1 MKMRTRID
9 ISNFSSQQC
18 FGCTKTPWP
27 IHAAAFMGIFLML
40 SHSKNCEEKIMEK
53 TGEPKK
59 NKGGRPP
66 KSVKRNRVLALK
78 CASFEKV
85 RISARAKKTGLT
97 VSEYL
102 RGLGLNGQIV
112 ITEKVL
118 PKEVLLL
125 LGTLNH
131 MAANLNQ
138 IAKKRNSVVDELNAA
153 ERASLEILSRE
164 LKQLVVIIKTHLQ

>member
-1 MKMRTRID
+1 
-9 ISNFSSQQC
+9 
-18 FGCTKTPWP
+18 
-27 IHAAAFMGIFLML
+27 
-40 SHSKNCEEKIMEK
+40 MEQN
-53 TGEPKK
+53 EQKK

-66 KSVKRNRVLALK
+66 KAVKRNRVVALK
-78 CASFEKV
+78 CTALEQIK
-85 RISARAKKTGLT
+85 INARSKKTGLS

-102 RGLGLNGQIV
+102 RELGLNGQIV

-125 LGTLNH
+125 IGTMNH

-164 LKQLVVIIKTHLQ
+164 IKQLVQSIKMYLL

>member
-1 MKMRTRID
+1 MFWLHQ
-9 ISNFSSQQC
+9 NF
-18 FGCTKTPWP
+18 WP
-27 IHAAAFMGIFLML
+27 AHAAAFVRGF
-40 SHSKNCEEKIMEK
+40 SHANAFKKEEGKIMEQ
-53 TGEPKK
+53 TNEQKK

-66 KSVKRNRVLALK
+66 KSVKRNRVVALK
-78 CASFEKV
+78 CASYEQT
-85 RISARAKKTGLT
+85 RISARAKKVGLT

-102 RGLGLNGQIV
+102 RELGLNGQIV

-125 LGTLNH
+125 IGTLNH

-153 ERASLEILSRE
+153 ERAHLEILSRE
-164 LKQLVVIIKTHLQ
+164 LKQLVLSIKMYLL